1 MTVTIRQVGPCFAG
15 EVSGIDM
22 RKPLS
27 PGEVAAI
34 HAGDAVM
41 VKGSAGS
48 KMAPIV
54 KALVRHSS
62 RQAVPERVQG

>member
-1 MTVTIRQVGPCFAG
+1 
-15 EVSGIDM
+15 
-22 RKPLS
+22 
-27 PGEVAAI
+27 
-34 HAGDAVM
+34 M

-62 RQAVPERVQG
+62 RQAAPERTQG